1 MKKYNI
7 ILILLRYVDFS
18 SLEEYQHFLSILA
31 KKSPKIEKIENK
43 ISVFMELNLD
53 FNITNERHQLVFNSL
68 MHKKCEYFDFQF

>member
-53 FNITNERHQLVFNSL
+53 FNIKNKS
-68 MHKKCEYFDFQF
+68 EYFDFQF